1 MKIRQV
7 GQMETNR
14 LTRTEVGAT
23 NTESSEVLFRRSFAN
38 ETNATYL
45 KQIEG
50 MIGNITE
57 QGAIVAKRADMKEL
71 QKYRL
76 MVTELLNETVSNGF
90 AFSKSANM
98 SSRGRAKVYAT
109 IKKVNDKMDSMTK
122 KLLEQEKEN
131 INLLDDVDDIRGLL
145 GDMYL

>member
-1 MKIRQV
+1 MKIQQV

-14 LTRTEVGAT
+14 LTRTEVGSA
-23 NTESSEVLFRRSFAN
+23 NTDNSEVLFRRSFTN

-45 KQIEG
+45 KHVEG
-50 MIGNITE
+50 LIGNITE
-57 QGAIVAKRADMKEL
+57 QGMIVAKRADMKEL
-71 QKYRL
+71 QKYRQ

-98 SSRGRAKVYAT
+98 GARGRAKVFAT

-122 KLLEQEKEN
+122 KLLEQEKDN
-131 INLLDDVDDIRGLL
+131 INLLDDVDDVRGLL
-145 GDMYL
+145 VDMYL